1 MALGI
6 VAKGLLGAGKVVG
19 KGVGLAGRGA
29 MMAGRAGMALRGRKK
44 KINTSKLMGREG
56 GEQKGGALAAA
67 AAATAAEAAA
77 FVAAAGQQQVP
88 RDMDV
93 ETVNG
98 HVFL

>member
-29 MMAGRAGMALRGRKK
+29 MMAGRTGMALRGRKK

-56 GEQKGGALAAA
+56 GE
-67 AAATAAEAAA
+67 
-77 FVAAAGQQQVP
+77 
-88 RDMDV
+88 
-93 ETVNG
+93 
-98 HVFL
+98 